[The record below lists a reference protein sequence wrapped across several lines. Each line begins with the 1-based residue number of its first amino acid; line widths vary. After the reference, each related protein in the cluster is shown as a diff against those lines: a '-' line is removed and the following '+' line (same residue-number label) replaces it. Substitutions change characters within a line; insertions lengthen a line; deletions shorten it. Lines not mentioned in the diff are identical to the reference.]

1 MSPVPEDDTGSLER
15 ARERLYDP
23 RAISRSQHAH
33 LAAPEERVLPHA
45 WEERIQKKA
54 PHTGERHVHLAGT
67 FFVAATVFFFVA
79 LGIAG
84 FFFYFGANAVSV
96 DKITIDIQGPTT
108 IAGGDTVPLSLT
120 ITNKNPSAIQNAVIE
135 IDFPNGTRDAKN
147 VLRAYSHYAENL
159 GTIASGEVVTRSVE
173 AVLFGGAGQS
183 IVLPVSFSYDTPGSN
198 AVFQKKS
205 SYTLTISTTPL
216 AVTIDTLTETV
227 SNKPLTLT
235 LTVRSNATIPLHN
248 VVLAGSFPFGF
259 SVQSSSVPLNNS
271 SFLLGTLAPGAS
283 KTITLVGTLV
293 GQNKE
298 QRVFRFT
305 LGTADTSNNQ
315 SLAVTYMTQEAT
327 VIIAAPFIDTTL
339 SLNGNTGTDVA
350 ITPGSY
356 QNVTISYTNT
366 LATSIKNATVSIAV
380 SGSAVDYSS
389 IRSTSGFYNSSNHT
403 VVFSRDTDPSLAT
416 LAPGA
421 SGVGAFTFA
430 TLPAGGSASSPTV
443 SFTLSVSGTRVG
455 QTNVPEEVSSTV
467 TKTIKV
473 ATIVALSAS
482 SLHSSGPLT
491 TSGPIPPRVD
501 QATTYTIL
509 WSAQNKG
516 SAVAGGTVSAIL
528 PSYVSYTASTAG
540 SGSFLY
546 DSRSRTVT
554 WNIGDLAQGASAQGA
569 FQVSLTP
576 SISQKGS
583 APSLTGAVSFS
594 GYDRFAGVSI
604 AATADPAT
612 TETTGD
618 PGYVS
623 AYSVVQ

>member
-183 IVLPVSFSYDTPGSN
+183 IVLPVSFSYNTPGSN

-473 ATIVALSAS
+473 ATIVTLSAS

-516 SAVAGGTVSAIL
+516 SAVAGGTASTIL
-528 PSYVSYTASTAG
+528 PSYVSYTNSTSG

-604 AATADPAT
+604 TATADPAT

-618 PGYVS
+618 PGYS
-623 AYSVVQ
+623 PEKATVQ

>member
-283 KTITLVGTLV
+283 KTITLIGTLV

>member
-84 FFFYFGANAVSV
+84 FFFYFGANAGSV

>member
-315 SLAVTYMTQEAT
+315 SLAVTYMTQ
-327 VIIAAPFIDTTL
+327 D
-339 SLNGNTGTDVA
+339 
-350 ITPGSY
+350 
-356 QNVTISYTNT
+356 SYTH
-366 LATSIKNATVSIAV
+366 L
-380 SGSAVDYSS
+380 
-389 IRSTSGFYNSSNHT
+389 
-403 VVFSRDTDPSLAT
+403 
-416 LAPGA
+416 
-421 SGVGAFTFA
+421 
-430 TLPAGGSASSPTV
+430 TLP
-443 SFTLSVSGTRVG
+443 
-455 QTNVPEEVSSTV
+455 TN
-467 TKTIKV
+467 
-473 ATIVALSAS
+473 
-482 SLHSSGPLT
+482 
-491 TSGPIPPRVD
+491 
-501 QATTYTIL
+501 
-509 WSAQNKG
+509 
-516 SAVAGGTVSAIL
+516 
-528 PSYVSYTASTAG
+528 
-540 SGSFLY
+540 
-546 DSRSRTVT
+546 
-554 WNIGDLAQGASAQGA
+554 
-569 FQVSLTP
+569 
-576 SISQKGS
+576 
-583 APSLTGAVSFS
+583 
-594 GYDRFAGVSI
+594 
-604 AATADPAT
+604 
-612 TETTGD
+612 
-618 PGYVS
+618 
-623 AYSVVQ
+623 

>member
-604 AATADPAT
+604 AAAADPAT